1 MESYKRKLYQK
12 MMIQSGGS
20 KNRKI
25 AKITDSTKMIKKYQN
40 VKRPKLDTTCRLKK
54 VPKLPKYRF
63 HREKVRKKA
72 KNYIKNDQKSG
83 FFTKII
89 TKNVKLPKSTIKFLV
104 AGD

>member
-1 MESYKRKLYQK
+1 
-12 MMIQSGGS
+12 MMIQSRGS
-20 KNRKI
+20 KKRRN
-25 AKITDSTKMIKKYQN
+25 AKITNSTKSIKKYQN

-54 VPKLPKYRF
+54 VPKSPKPRF

-89 TKNVKLPKSTIKFLV
+89 TKNVKLSKKRAKFLV
-104 AGD
+104 IVV

>member
-1 MESYKRKLYQK
+1 
-12 MMIQSGGS
+12 MIQSGGVQKA
-20 KNRKI
+20 KNGQNYELEENDQKR
-25 AKITDSTKMIKKYQN
+25 QN
-40 VKRPKLDTTCRLKK
+40 VKKPKLDTVCRLKK
-54 VPKLPKYRF
+54 WPKLQKTRF

-104 AGD
+104 TGD